1 MKTLKIIAATLILTV
16 SLTFAQ
22 TTWDFDKS
30 HSKIGFSVTHLVIT
44 DVEGNFKEFEGSI
57 TTSGDDFENAK
68 IEFSANVAS
77 INTDNEK
84 RDEHLRSDDFFNAE
98 KFPQLTFKSKS
109 FSKVDDK
116 NYKLVGDLTI
126 RDVTKEVEL
135 NVVYNGTVE
144 DPWGNTKSGFS
155 LEGEINRF
163 DYNLKWNK
171 TIEAGGLVVG
181 EDVTIL
187 AKLQLVK
194 QK

>member
-77 INTDNEK
+77 INTENEK

>member
-1 MKTLKIIAATLILTV
+1 MKTLIIIAATLILTV

-77 INTDNEK
+77 INTENEK
-84 RDEHLRSDDFFNAE
+84 RDEHLRSDDLFEAE

>member
-44 DVEGNFKEFEGSI
+44 DVKGTFKEFEGSI

-98 KFPQLTFKSKS
+98 KFPQLTFNSKS
-109 FSKVDDK
+109 LNKVDDK
-116 NYKLVGDLTI
+116 NYRLVGDLTI

>member
-1 MKTLKIIAATLILTV
+1 MKTLIIIAATLILTV
-16 SLTFAQ
+16 SFTFAQ
-22 TTWDFDKS
+22 TTWSFDKS

-44 DVEGNFKEFEGSI
+44 DVEGNFKEFEGTI

-77 INTDNEK
+77 INTENEK